1 MPGSP
6 ELEAQAGVHDEG
18 PGSDTSGRNM
28 EKNEGKKKRR
38 KLEALLEDM
47 L

>member
-1 MPGSP
+1 V
-6 ELEAQAGVHDEG
+6 LDEG
-18 PGSDTSGRNM
+18 PGSDTSGSNK
-28 EKNEGKKKRR
+28 EKNQGKKKRR